1 MKSFNKQGKASI
13 LLLLFISRQ
22 TLSWF
27 RGHALRAR
35 KVATLK
41 VFDKQTIFAFVFM
54 LFYMEMDS
62 IEVCSGEIGTEDYF
76 NQKLSEHIFPEVV
89 LCE

>member
-1 MKSFNKQGKASI
+1 
-13 LLLLFISRQ
+13 
-22 TLSWF
+22 
-27 RGHALRAR
+27 
-35 KVATLK
+35 
-41 VFDKQTIFAFVFM
+41 M